1 MTSLTNWMLAFAA
14 QGIPPGIAILL
25 LLAMTRHLRRR
36 YGARWLCRLWLI
48 LTALLL
54 LPLRLALPG
63 VPAARVTIPAAWSQV
78 QTAVM
83 ESEMPDTLTAV
94 SGNVAATVQQIA
106 GTSPADAGAG
116 HTVLPQLS
124 LLEILAVLWLIGV
137 ATVLAWQTIAWFAW
151 RHRAVNGAA
160 SAGADWQEAGRQAMQ
175 AVQLRRMPP
184 LLASNAV
191 RGPLTAGI
199 LWPVLLVQ

>member
-14 QGIPPGIAILL
+14 QGIPLGMAILL

-106 GTSPADAGAG
+106 GTSPADAGVG
-116 HTVLPQLS
+116 YTVVP
-124 LLEILAVLWLIGV
+124 
-137 ATVLAWQTIAWFAW
+137 
-151 RHRAVNGAA
+151 
-160 SAGADWQEAGRQAMQ
+160 
-175 AVQLRRMPP
+175 
-184 LLASNAV
+184 
-191 RGPLTAGI
+191 
-199 LWPVLLVQ
+199 